1 MSKKEIA
8 KSNARLQATNNG
20 LSQLG
25 ERPCPTR
32 ASACVVDIREIVAV
46 SRLSQGRAL
55 KTSELKTRFRLP
67 NNHETI
73 PGKNEGRP
81 AKAETGSTKSLEL
94 GVLDKAF
101 RASNFGWE
109 FIRCS
114 DYYNGFCA
122 AHFKDFLVNPYQVR
136 LPSGVV

>member
-8 KSNARLQATNNG
+8 KSNARLQATNTG

-55 KTSELKTRFRLP
+55 KTSELKTRSRL
-67 NNHETI
+67 
-73 PGKNEGRP
+73 P
-81 AKAETGSTKSLEL
+81 AKAETGLTKGLEL
-94 GVLDKAF
+94 GVLDKAS
-101 RASNFGWE
+101 RASNFHWE

-114 DYYNGFCA
+114 DYYNSFCA